1 MQSSPRLRGS
11 VAAQRCGQSLRSF
24 PHTSSHST
32 SWRRPGQEGASQGG
46 STEALST
53 ALERTA
59 QGPPCSV
66 KTATE
71 GLGLVLLGTS
81 ICCASIC
88 HCHGKRLALL
98 LSQGLKGETRQG

>member
-24 PHTSSHST
+24 PHTSPHST

-81 ICCASIC
+81 ICCVTFVTA
-88 HCHGKRLALL
+88 KRLALL

>member
-24 PHTSSHST
+24 PHTSPHST

-66 KTATE
+66 KQ
-71 GLGLVLLGTS
+71 
-81 ICCASIC
+81 
-88 HCHGKRLALL
+88 R
-98 LSQGLKGETRQG
+98 LKGSAWFSWGQAFAV